1 MKIRE
6 AKSIYAAQLD
16 ALWNRKRELTKIL
29 EENSENGSDDPRLD
43 KIELSKELSQELSRE
58 LSQVE
63 KQYTQTQKFMEQLSQ
78 RETLVHNA
86 EVAKQQEESMSK
98 AMDDMVKCM
107 EIARRISSGAK
118 VPAADQK
125 KLMEYNYEMF
135 LAAKNMALMI
145 RHKERK
151 EYDSLVE
158 EEENP
163 EDQRTASEIAGD
175 SEVHMELPELAAQ
188 EISSETE

>member
-16 ALWNRKRELTKIL
+16 ALWNRKQKLTKIL
-29 EENSENGSDDPRLD
+29 EENSENGSDDPKFD
-43 KIELSKELSQELSRE
+43 KIELSRELSRE

-78 RETLVHNA
+78 REALVHNA

-163 EDQRTASEIAGD
+163 EDSRTASEIAGD

>member
-6 AKSIYAAQLD
+6 AKSIYATQLD

-29 EENSENGSDDPRLD
+29 KEDSENGSDDPRLD
-43 KIELSKELSQELSRE
+43 KIELSRE

-78 RETLVHNA
+78 REFLVHNA

-158 EEENP
+158 EEEENP